1 MELSPKNIKMW
12 SKIGTRATYGLAVM
26 DLALKREKLLVL
38 TSDTSTSAGL
48 DRFKK
53 KFPNRYFDL
62 GIAEQNTLGVA
73 AGLASEGFIV
83 FASTFAPFQTMRCME
98 QIKVNLAYMRTPVN
112 ITGLASGVA
121 LGHLGYTHCCIEDIA
136 IMRSLPNMVVLSP
149 ADSIETAKAVY
160 ASADINSPVYIRLT
174 GDNSSANIYTED
186 YNFQIGKS
194 IKLIDGDDIAL
205 LATGTMVSNSI
216 DAARE
221 LNNKN
226 ISVSV
231 YNFHTIKPLD
241 TESLKNIF
249 SKYKLVISIEEHNVI
264 GGLGSA
270 ISEEISSYNKLKAP
284 LLKLGIPDT
293 YNHTGEYREVLDK
306 VGLNSKGIFQ
316 NILKRLEKL

>member
-1 MELSPKNIKMW
+1 MIMKNILLTTFLLFSIQVFSQADIVGGEDCDISEYPW
-12 SKIGTRATYGLAVM
+12 QAAIYADGYLCGASVIHQYWVITAAHCVEIGNQVVDAESITVGVGSSNEY
-26 DLALKREKLLVL
+26 
-38 TSDTSTSAGL
+38 AGL
-48 DRFKK
+48 FGSGGDE
-53 KFPNRYFDL
+53 YEVEEV
-62 GIAEQNTLGVA
+62 ISH
-73 AGLASEGFIV
+73 ASYGG
-83 FASTFAPFQTMRCME
+83 
-98 QIKVNLAYMRTPVN
+98 N
-112 ITGLASGVA
+112 
-121 LGHLGYTHCCIEDIA
+121 
-136 IMRSLPNMVVLSP
+136 
-149 ADSIETAKAVY
+149 
-160 ASADINSPVYIRLT
+160 
-174 GDNSSANIYTED
+174 
-186 YNFQIGKS
+186 
-194 IKLIDGDDIAL
+194 GDDIAL